1 MAVLAACQSSQDKA
15 RELREQGLADVAAQE
30 GITIEQRN
38 KEIKVVGTTLLHDQ
52 YGDAVVV
59 ELQNTSKQAQVNVPI
74 LIDLRD
80 AKGKSVYRNDVPGLE
95 PSLTYVPLL
104 APGET
109 VDWVNDQLQPNGE
122 PASVKVKVGVP
133 AEPAPG
139 QIPELAVSPPQLHE
153 DSSGIEVEGS
163 VTNKSQ
169 VDQTDLVIFA
179 VARSGGKVVA
189 AGRGQVKKLKV
200 GTAPGRYNIF
210 FIGDPRGAEVSVKA
224 PPTVLQ

>member
-1 MAVLAACQSSQDKA
+1 M
-15 RELREQGLADVAAQE
+15 
-30 GITIEQRN
+30 
-38 KEIKVVGTTLLHDQ
+38 
-52 YGDAVVV
+52 
-59 ELQNTSKQAQVNVPI
+59 
-74 LIDLRD
+74 
-80 AKGKSVYRNDVPGLE
+80 
-95 PSLTYVPLL
+95 
-104 APGET
+104 
-109 VDWVNDQLQPNGE
+109 NDQLQPNGE
-122 PASVKVKVGVP
+122 PKSVKVTVGVP

-169 VDQTDLVIFA
+169 IDQTDLVIFA

-210 FIGDPRGAEVSVKA
+210 FIGDPRGADVSVKA
-224 PPTVLQ
+224 PPSVLQ